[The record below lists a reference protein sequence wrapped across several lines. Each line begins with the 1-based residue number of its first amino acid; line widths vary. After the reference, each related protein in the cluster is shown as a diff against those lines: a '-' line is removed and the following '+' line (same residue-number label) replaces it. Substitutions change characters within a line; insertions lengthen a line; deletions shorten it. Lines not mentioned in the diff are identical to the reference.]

1 MKLRHYLFIID
12 DEENERDGEALL
24 VGASC
29 WTAAIELA
37 ASEGFPNLRFL
48 AELTDEEAENSGLDE
63 L

>member
-1 MKLRHYLFIID
+1 MKMSHYLFVIE
-12 DEENERDGEALL
+12 DEESELDGEEIL